1 MKRLLL
7 LAILSMAAV
16 LICAPAASAQDEMT
30 VSIQDFFFD
39 PGQLSV
45 APGTTVTWVNE
56 GRAPHT
62 VTSTDGKELDSA
74 TLQPGDT
81 YTFTFDEGDAGE
93 TYAYQCTIHPQ
104 MTASVT
110 VSGGAE
116 MTTPSAVPRRAHPQV
131 PPRAH
136 LRAHPTVHRRVLRR
150 AWRRGCPTPVG
161 FPASSGGCGAVG
173 SGYSCPD
180 RQATRHVTSRYTWLR
195 GSLRPSARETMLGD
209 VEHDRLSL
217 SFCTSPG
224 QPTFPGPHALLGGS
238 RGQQAHH
245 HEGDEARQHPPDY
258 GGVREEPVHDHE
270 DHHNYA
276 ARGHGR

>member
-1 MKRLLL
+1 LKRLLL

-56 GRAPHT
+56 GQAPHT

-116 MTTPSAVPRRAHPQV
+116 MTTPSAS
-131 PPRAH
+131 
-136 LRAHPTVHRRVLRR
+136 
-150 AWRRGCPTPVG
+150 
-161 FPASSGGCGAVG
+161 ASASA
-173 SGYSCPD
+173 SAS
-180 RQATRHVTSRYTWLR
+180 
-195 GSLRPSARETMLGD
+195 PSASPSASASASPSASASA
-209 VEHDRLSL
+209 SL
-217 SFCTSPG
+217 APG
-224 QPTFPGPHALLGGS
+224 LPDTGGVSLPLLAAVALLGLGILALIAK
-238 RGQQAHH
+238 RRAT
-245 HEGDEARQHPPDY
+245 
-258 GGVREEPVHDHE
+258 
-270 DHHNYA
+270 
-276 ARGHGR
+276 

>member
-1 MKRLLL
+1 LKRLLL

-56 GRAPHT
+56 GQAPHT

-116 MTTPSAVPRRAHPQV
+116 MTTPSAS
-131 PPRAH
+131 
-136 LRAHPTVHRRVLRR
+136 
-150 AWRRGCPTPVG
+150 
-161 FPASSGGCGAVG
+161 ASASA
-173 SGYSCPD
+173 SAS
-180 RQATRHVTSRYTWLR
+180 
-195 GSLRPSARETMLGD
+195 PSASPSASASASPSASASASVAPGLPDTGG
-209 VEHDRLSL
+209 VSL
-217 SFCTSPG
+217 PLLAAV
-224 QPTFPGPHALLGGS
+224 ALLGLGILALIAK
-238 RGQQAHH
+238 RRAT
-245 HEGDEARQHPPDY
+245 
-258 GGVREEPVHDHE
+258 
-270 DHHNYA
+270 
-276 ARGHGR
+276 

>member
-1 MKRLLL
+1 LKRLLL

-56 GRAPHT
+56 GQAPHT

-116 MTTPSAVPRRAHPQV
+116 MTTPSAS
-131 PPRAH
+131 
-136 LRAHPTVHRRVLRR
+136 
-150 AWRRGCPTPVG
+150 
-161 FPASSGGCGAVG
+161 ASASA
-173 SGYSCPD
+173 SAS
-180 RQATRHVTSRYTWLR
+180 
-195 GSLRPSARETMLGD
+195 PSASPSATASASPSASASASVAPGLPDTGG
-209 VEHDRLSL
+209 VSL
-217 SFCTSPG
+217 PLLAAV
-224 QPTFPGPHALLGGS
+224 ALLGLGILALIAK
-238 RGQQAHH
+238 RRAT
-245 HEGDEARQHPPDY
+245 
-258 GGVREEPVHDHE
+258 
-270 DHHNYA
+270 
-276 ARGHGR
+276 

>member
-39 PGQLSV
+39 PCQLSV

-56 GRAPHT
+56 GQAPHT

-104 MTASVT
+104 MTASVK

-116 MTTPSAVPRRAHPQV
+116 MTTPSAS
-131 PPRAH
+131 
-136 LRAHPTVHRRVLRR
+136 
-150 AWRRGCPTPVG
+150 
-161 FPASSGGCGAVG
+161 ASASA
-173 SGYSCPD
+173 SAS
-180 RQATRHVTSRYTWLR
+180 
-195 GSLRPSARETMLGD
+195 PSASPSASASASPSASASA
-209 VEHDRLSL
+209 SL
-217 SFCTSPG
+217 APG
-224 QPTFPGPHALLGGS
+224 LPDTGGVSLPLLAAVALLGLGILALIAK
-238 RGQQAHH
+238 RRAT
-245 HEGDEARQHPPDY
+245 
-258 GGVREEPVHDHE
+258 
-270 DHHNYA
+270 
-276 ARGHGR
+276 

>member
-39 PGQLSV
+39 PGQLTV

-56 GRAPHT
+56 GQAPHT

-104 MTASVT
+104 MTASVK

-116 MTTPSAVPRRAHPQV
+116 MTTPSAS
-131 PPRAH
+131 
-136 LRAHPTVHRRVLRR
+136 
-150 AWRRGCPTPVG
+150 
-161 FPASSGGCGAVG
+161 ASASA
-173 SGYSCPD
+173 SAS
-180 RQATRHVTSRYTWLR
+180 
-195 GSLRPSARETMLGD
+195 PSASPSASASASPSASASASVAPGLPDTGG
-209 VEHDRLSL
+209 VSL
-217 SFCTSPG
+217 PLLAAV
-224 QPTFPGPHALLGGS
+224 ALLGLGILALIAK
-238 RGQQAHH
+238 RRAT
-245 HEGDEARQHPPDY
+245 
-258 GGVREEPVHDHE
+258 
-270 DHHNYA
+270 
-276 ARGHGR
+276 